1 MKEEMNHLIEYYTVL
16 KKAGQMI
23 FGEEIQQ
30 DKKNFFGS
38 NQKADDPE
46 GNLLKE
52 RRRGNHSDSGDNSDD
67 YLFGQDSGYQRR
79 SNNDMQTGI
88 SIAYMSGTINHT
100 EQRQFEKL
108 MFRASR
114 GKVLTRFH
122 DQSFTIKDYDG
133 LEKTKTVYVLVY
145 QEGAQMKEKVTRVCQ
160 SFQGKIFTLPE
171 DG

>member
-1 MKEEMNHLIEYYTVL
+1 MITSSVTIVSGALSYDIL
-16 KKAGQMI
+16 KSFCSMFKG
-23 FGEEIQQ
+23 
-30 DKKNFFGS
+30 
-38 NQKADDPE
+38 
-46 GNLLKE
+46 
-52 RRRGNHSDSGDNSDD
+52 
-67 YLFGQDSGYQRR
+67 GYQRK
-79 SNNDMQTGI
+79 NDSERQNGV

-133 LEKTKTVYVLVY
+133 NEKTKTVYVLVY
-145 QEGAQMKEKVTRVCQ
+145 QEGAQLQEKVTRVCQ